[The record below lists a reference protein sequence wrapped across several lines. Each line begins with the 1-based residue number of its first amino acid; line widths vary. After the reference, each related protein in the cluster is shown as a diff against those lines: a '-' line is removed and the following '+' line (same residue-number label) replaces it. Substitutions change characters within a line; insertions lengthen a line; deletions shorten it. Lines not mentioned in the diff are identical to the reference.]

1 MFVLKINKARILVSL
16 GIPRW
21 HCSIPV
27 HDLFLSSKFLN
38 HPCDSLAS
46 PGVLECLILPSGSG
60 RVCSLWK
67 LGFIYEASLTLFHFE
82 EPSSEQARC
91 RGLSVGALFPPQLYF
106 TGHPCPS
113 SAKHLLAF
121 TLLLQLVSWC
131 LSQCSFRA
139 KGNPTS
145 KCKSPH
151 IPHGLFPKSLLVS
164 PTSCSA
170 AIATPPNFSCPVCI
184 VWSLSVFHTV
194 LSHHGN

>member
-1 MFVLKINKARILVSL
+1 MCAHYESWVSFMREVSPSSTLWSPVVNKPGVGAFQWV
-16 GIPRW
+16 
-21 HCSIPV
+21 
-27 HDLFLSSKFLN
+27 LSSHPNSTSQVTHVPRQQSIFL
-38 HPCDSLAS
+38 HS
-46 PGVLECLILPSGSG
+46 P
-60 RVCSLWK
+60 
-67 LGFIYEASLTLFHFE
+67 FY
-82 EPSSEQARC
+82 
-91 RGLSVGALFPPQLYF
+91 
-106 TGHPCPS
+106 
-113 SAKHLLAF
+113 
-121 TLLLQLVSWC
+121 LVFWC

-194 LSHHGN
+194 LPHHGN